1 MPAQTRRAAT
11 APRSRANQPQ
21 NTRAATP
28 QPAKAKPAKAEP
40 TKAKPVKA
48 ALKQVAHKLSRALS
62 QAVEPKTGVRKK
74 LVGKKLAG
82 KKVASDKAATKK
94 DAPKGRKRKLRG
106 DAAAVL
112 QRFERAIP
120 APHVELA
127 FSDPWQLLVA
137 TIMAAQSTDRTVN
150 RITPLLFERWPT
162 PAALAASDVDE
173 VEALIKPTGFFRN
186 KTKSIRGASQ
196 LLVDRFDGKVPRTMP
211 ELLEVPGVARKTA
224 NVVLGAAYGIAAGIV
239 TDTHAMRVSQ
249 RLELTREEAPE
260 KIEAD
265 LCRQFP
271 ERSWIAMSHRLV
283 LHGRHLCL
291 ARAPECPRCPLN
303 EVCPSRQ
310 AAPDGSWERRADDE
324 AADIEAKSASFVRPK
339 NASD

>member
-1 MPAQTRRAAT
+1 VPAQTRRAAT
-11 APRSRANQPQ
+11 PPRSRANQLKKA
-21 NTRAATP
+21 RAAEP
-28 QPAKAKPAKAEP
+28 KPVKAKPA
-40 TKAKPVKA
+40 KA
-48 ALKQVAHKLSRALS
+48 ALKQVAHKVTRALS
-62 QAVEPKTGVRKK
+62 KALEAKTGVRKK
-74 LVGKKLAG
+74 V
-82 KKVASDKAATKK
+82 VAKAA
-94 DAPKGRKRKLRG
+94 PKRRKGKLRG

-162 PAALAASDVDE
+162 PAALAASDVAE

-196 LLVDRFDGKVPRTMP
+196 MLVERFGGKVPRTMP

-249 RLELTREEAPE
+249 RLELTREETPE

-283 LHGRHLCL
+283 LHGRHLCV
-291 ARAPECPRCPLN
+291 ARAPECTRCPLN
-303 EVCPSRQ
+303 EICPSRQ
-310 AAPDGSWERRADDE
+310 APPDGSWERRADDE
-324 AADIEAKSASFVRPK
+324 AADVAAKGAGFSQPK
-339 NASD
+339 NAPS

>member
-1 MPAQTRRAAT
+1 M
-11 APRSRANQPQ
+11 
-21 NTRAATP
+21 
-28 QPAKAKPAKAEP
+28 
-40 TKAKPVKA
+40 
-48 ALKQVAHKLSRALS
+48 LKKVTHKVTRALS
-62 QAVEPKTGVRKK
+62 NALEPKTGVRKK
-74 LVGKKLAG
+74 AM
-82 KKVASDKAATKK
+82 ADKA
-94 DAPKGRKRKLRG
+94 APKGRKGKLRG

-112 QRFERAIP
+112 ERFERAIP
-120 APHVELA
+120 SPHVELA
-127 FSDPWQLLVA
+127 FEDPWQLLVA
-137 TIMAAQSTDRTVN
+137 TILAAQSTDRTVN
-150 RITPLLFERWPT
+150 RITPLLFARWPT
-162 PAALAASDVDE
+162 PVALAAADIDE

-196 LLVDRFDGKVPRTMP
+196 MLVERFGGLVPRTMP

-239 TDTHAMRVSQ
+239 TDTHAMRVAQ

-283 LHGRHLCL
+283 LHGRYLCT
-291 ARAPECPRCPLN
+291 ARAPDCPRCPLN

-310 AAPDGSWERRADDE
+310 ARAEGPWQRRADDE
-324 AADIEAKSASFVRPK
+324 AAEIASKSGSFVRPR
-339 NASD
+339 NAAD